1 MTRPVLWSRAALDD
15 LKGAVSYIARENPE
29 AARKVAAAIR
39 EVGKK
44 LGEHCTGRKGR
55 VDGTFEKSVAGLPYV
70 LAYAIETAA
79 GGERIVILHVIHT
92 SRDWPTGR
100 WPKP

>member
-15 LKGAVSYIARENPE
+15 LKGAVSCIARENPE

-39 EVGKK
+39 EAGKK
-44 LGEHCTGRKGR
+44 LGVHSTGRKGR
-55 VDGTFEKSVAGLPYV
+55 VEGTFEKSIAGVRYIV
-70 LAYAIETAA
+70 AYAIETAA

-92 SRDWPTGR
+92 ARDWPAGR
-100 WPKP
+100 WPRP